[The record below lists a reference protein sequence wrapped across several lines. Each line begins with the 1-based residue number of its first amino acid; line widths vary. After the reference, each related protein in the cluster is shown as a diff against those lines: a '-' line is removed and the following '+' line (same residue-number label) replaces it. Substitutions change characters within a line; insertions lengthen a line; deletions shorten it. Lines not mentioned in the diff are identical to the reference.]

1 MRITLNF
8 ELQKEFTTF
17 QQFPRPFF
25 LMSNI
30 SSSFWMDPWRWI
42 QELLNGYVVLYTL
55 YQNSRIK
62 K

>member
-25 LMSNI
+25 FNVEYIKQFLDGSME
-30 SSSFWMDPWRWI
+30 MD
-42 QELLNGYVVLYTL
+42 T
-55 YQNSRIK
+55 RIVK
-62 K
+62 WLCCFIYSLSKFEN